1 LSSVDAAPL
10 DAPLGARARLRGT
23 TAWAVLARS
32 RSAQAGVALLL
43 LVVALAFAGPLFRP
57 DSPTAIVGA
66 PFQGP
71 SGDHWLGTDF
81 LGRDALSRYLSG
93 GRTLLAVAVSA
104 TLLAYAGGIAI
115 GLVAGF
121 RRGLTDLVTVAAVD
135 VCLAIPPI
143 IVVLA
148 ALAALGP
155 RLWLIVVATGLV
167 FMPRVARLVRAM
179 TLEITTEAFVEAAVV
194 RGERTA
200 TILRRDLLPN
210 ILLPLSADIGIRL
223 SGAVILV
230 SSLSYLGLGQPPP
243 TPDWGV
249 MISENRAGLTI
260 QPWVVLMPA
269 ATIALAAIA
278 VNMLAD
284 AFARVSGQS
293 VTSRDA

>member
-1 LSSVDAAPL
+1 VSSVEATSIDS
-10 DAPLGARARLRGT
+10 PLGRRARLRGT
-23 TAWAVLARS
+23 TAWTVLARS
-32 RSAQAGVALLL
+32 RSAQVGAAILLF
-43 LVVALAFAGPLFRP
+43 VVAVAFIGPFVRP

-71 SGDHWLGTDF
+71 SGEHWLGTDF

-93 GRTLLAVAVSA
+93 GRTLLAVAVCA

-115 GLVAGF
+115 GLIAGF
-121 RRGLTDLVTVAAVD
+121 RRGLTDLATVAAID
-135 VCLAIPPI
+135 VFLAIPPI

-155 RLWLIVVATGLV
+155 QLWLIVVATGLV
-167 FMPRVARLVRAM
+167 FMPRVARLVRTM
-179 TLEITTEAFVEAAVV
+179 TLEITTEAFVEAAVA
-194 RGERTA
+194 RGERMT

-210 ILLPLSADIGIRL
+210 ILLPLSADMGIRL

-260 QPWVVLMPA
+260 QPWVVLVPA
-269 ATIALAAIA
+269 ATIALAAIG

-284 AFARVSGQS
+284 AFARWAGQS